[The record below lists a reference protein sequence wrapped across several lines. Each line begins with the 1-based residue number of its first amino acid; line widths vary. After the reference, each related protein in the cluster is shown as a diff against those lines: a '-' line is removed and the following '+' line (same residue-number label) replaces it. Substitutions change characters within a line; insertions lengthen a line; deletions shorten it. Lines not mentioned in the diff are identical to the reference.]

1 MEEINSQE
9 KIVKEGTVKFYLD
22 EKLFGFLIDD
32 ETGEEIY
39 IPVAGLIDEIKK
51 GTQVYYTPSQGSKGV
66 EAIDVK
72 LRRRKKH

>member
-1 MEEINSQE
+1 MKTE
-9 KIVKEGTVKFYLD
+9 KNIEVKEGTVKFYID
-22 EKLFGFLIDD
+22 EKLFGYLTDD

-51 GTQVYYTPSQGSKGV
+51 GSKVYYTPSRGEKGL

-72 LRRRKKH
+72 LRKK